1 MAGKALGAGEGEA
14 GQVWGGNGQITRHG
28 AYEVWHGGHYG
39 VVRQGGG
46 LRGVFAIGAAGG
58 KAEQQTVQRCV
69 EAAIHH
75 GALALRWDCGRCLCC
90 AEGAKHLT
98 ADPFANLR
106 ASGLRLSGTSS

>member
-1 MAGKALGAGEGEA
+1 M
-14 GQVWGGNGQITRHG
+14 RS
-28 AYEVWHGGHYG
+28 G
-39 VVRQGGG
+39 VVMARSLATARMKCGTVVTMALCG
-46 LRGVFAIGAAGG
+46 RVVACGVCSPLGPPGG